1 MLARVNGRL
10 GEDERFHKLSS
21 FHQGIPLPQ
30 IRDRDQKVSNQPE
43 TKILNFISRALTE
56 ESCKVHVTFV
66 PRIIT
71 LIEDEEEEHVC
82 NYNNIVKYFMNMAL

>member
-1 MLARVNGRL
+1 M
-10 GEDERFHKLSS
+10 
-21 FHQGIPLPQ
+21 
-30 IRDRDQKVSNQPE
+30 RDRDQNVLNEPARNQTSEFPQPH
-43 TKILNFISRALTE
+43 RAAE

-82 NYNNIVKYFMNMAL
+82 NYNNIVKYSMNMAL